1 MIYRLQRRRSGQEP
15 MASRSPLWRSI
26 TTKLAPLPRAFLGPI
41 WARLLDGLIDAGA
54 KTVGFDIRAPALLS
68 LAPTMSSM
76 QQHYDANSSTIAH
89 KAHSGV
95 SPIIGQK
102 LGDR

>member
-1 MIYRLQRRRSGQEP
+1 
-15 MASRSPLWRSI
+15 
-26 TTKLAPLPRAFLGPI
+26 
-41 WARLLDGLIDAGA
+41 
-54 KTVGFDIRAPALLS
+54 
-68 LAPTMSSM
+68 M